1 MFLLF
6 GFAPW
11 VLGIEL
17 ALFIAFVVLVD
28 LEYYG
33 WSTLMC
39 VVSLLSIH
47 FLMKINIIEYIKTNP
62 TTILMLFGVYLAAGI
77 TWSFIKWISFLYRF
91 KEYREEKLE
100 EFRARK
106 AREAKRQE
114 DRDAEKASRFARQ
127 NEIRIQNGQPPF
139 VKEEPLKSACGGP
152 NYYGLGHVEPE
163 ETEYKHLQ
171 NCSFK
176 NTNDLSKAPSYKDYK
191 GKIVA
196 WVVFWIPSLI
206 GTLLDDFVRK
216 LVTWIVN
223 RFSAIYQALSHKIVG
238 NFPEPPK
245 KASDA

>member
-1 MFLLF
+1 MFLLC

-17 ALFIAFVVLVD
+17 ALFIAFVVVVE

-39 VVSLLSIH
+39 IVSLLSIH
-47 FLMKINIIEYIKTNP
+47 FLLKINILEYIKTNP
-62 TTILMLFGVYLAAGI
+62 TTIIMLFGAYILAGI

-91 KEYREEKLE
+91 KEYREEMLE
-100 EFRARK
+100 KFRCGK
-106 AREAKRQE
+106 AREAQRQAS
-114 DRDAEKASRFARQ
+114 RDAEKDRDFARE
-127 NEIRIQNGQPPF
+127 NEIRIQNGQPPL
-139 VKEEPLKSACGGP
+139 VKKEPRKSTC
-152 NYYGLGHVEPE
+152 VESE
-163 ETEYKHLQ
+163 ETDYKYLQ
-171 NCSFK
+171 SCSFK
-176 NTNDLSKAPSYKDYK
+176 NTCDLSKAPSYKDYK
-191 GKIVA
+191 AKIVA

-223 RFSAIYQALSHKIVG
+223 RFSAIYQVLSHKIVG

>member
-11 VLGIEL
+11 ILGIEL
-17 ALFIAFVVLVD
+17 ALFIAFVVLVE

-77 TWSFIKWISFLYRF
+77 TWSFVKWISFLYRF

-106 AREAKRQE
+106 AREAKRQA
-114 DRDAEKASRFARQ
+114 DRDAEEASRFAR
-127 NEIRIQNGQPPF
+127 
-139 VKEEPLKSACGGP
+139 EPRKSA
-152 NYYGLGHVEPE
+152 YGLGHEPE

-176 NTNDLSKAPSYKDYK
+176 NTTDLSKAPSYKEYK

-238 NFPEPPK
+238 NFPEPK
-245 KASDA
+245 KASSDA